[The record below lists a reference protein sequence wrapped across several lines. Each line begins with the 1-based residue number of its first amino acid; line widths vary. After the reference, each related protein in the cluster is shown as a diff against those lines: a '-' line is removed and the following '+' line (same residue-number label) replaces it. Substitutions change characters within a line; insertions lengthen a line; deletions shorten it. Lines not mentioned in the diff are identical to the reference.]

1 MIPVK
6 DGEPVLKTVTTR
18 TAIALIGAAVL
29 APTLRGFESIEKTA
43 DAPVVK
49 TEMLVSTSWLQE
61 HLADRDLVVL
71 YIGQDQTRFDE
82 GHVPGSRFV
91 RLDELV
97 EQRKD
102 SLNELPPVADLQAL
116 FESLGVGDDS
126 RVILMGDHGGVF
138 AARAYFTL
146 DYLGHDTRTALLDGG
161 LEKWTA
167 ESRPLSRTSVH
178 PAPATFTMRLQPDIL
193 ISTSEMQELNMAS
206 PSGSAAPFVLLDAR
220 PVNEFE
226 GVVNSEAVAKAG
238 HISGAQSLYW
248 KKLIRS
254 EADPVLLDL
263 AELKQR
269 FRGAGFQQGQKVITY
284 CRTGMQSSFTYF
296 VAKYLGYAAA
306 MYDGSVYEW
315 VNAGNDLVVSPDRA
329 SMGSAHWWAC
339 QARRF

>member
-1 MIPVK
+1 MIPSK

-18 TAIALIGAAVL
+18 AAIALIGAAVL
-29 APTLRGFESIEKTA
+29 APTLRGLEIGETVERPA
-43 DAPVVK
+43 VK
-49 TEMLVSTSWLQE
+49 SGMLVTTSWLQE

-97 EQRKD
+97 EQHKD

-126 RVILMGDHGGVF
+126 HVVLMGDHGGVF

-146 DYLGHDTRTALLDGG
+146 DYLGHGSRAALLDGG
-161 LEKWTA
+161 LEKWGA
-167 ESRPLSRTSVH
+167 EGRTVSRNTVH
-178 PAPATFTMRLQPDIL
+178 PAQATFTPRLQPDIL
-193 ISTSEMQELNMAS
+193 IGTAEMRKLNVQPRSNGAAS
-206 PSGSAAPFVLLDAR
+206 FILLDAR
-220 PVNEFE
+220 PSNEFD

-254 EADPVLLDL
+254 DADPVLLDP
-263 AELKQR
+263 AELQQQ
-269 FRGAGFQQGQKVITY
+269 FRSAGLQHGEQVITY

-315 VNAGNDLVVSPDRA
+315 VAAGNDLVVSPPRA
-329 SMGSAHWWAC
+329 SMSSAHW
-339 QARRF
+339 